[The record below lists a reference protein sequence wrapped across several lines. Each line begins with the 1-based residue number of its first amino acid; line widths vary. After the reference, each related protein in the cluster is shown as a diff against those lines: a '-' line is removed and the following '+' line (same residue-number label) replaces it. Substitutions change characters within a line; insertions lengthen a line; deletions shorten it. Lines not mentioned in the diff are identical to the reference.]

1 MAFIDIQDPVKR
13 EEIVQ
18 DYLKN
23 IREIQEKKENQKLHG
38 MTERQNIEK
47 VFQPVV
53 KATEKSASQITSEI
67 KNLKEKPK
75 NKPISQALNYYL
87 NEYDKSK
94 LDQYFGI
101 YEKDGVYIMGDKE
114 VTVDEYNNIRVDNTV
129 FKGSTGLWRLIM
141 MKKPEIFEDEDL
153 RDYKELID
161 KTNVIYTPHK
171 INSSDRPTKTAK
183 YKFLTENFG
192 VEEEK
197 ESEEES
203 DEEYKGEKDEGKKDG
218 TGIHF
223 LPGDINGL
231 INQLHLLLAEF
242 RAGNKSATKNQIVA
256 ILDQL
261 LKRNYLTQDE
271 YNGVCRTILC

>member
-141 MKKPEIFEDEDL
+141 MKKPEIFEQEDL
-153 RDYKELID
+153 ENYKELLER
-161 KTNVIYTPHK
+161 TSVIYIPHK
-171 INSSDRPTKTAK
+171 TNSSDRPTSTTK

-192 VEEEK
+192 ILESEGEK
-197 ESEEES
+197 ESDEESEEE
-203 DEEYKGEKDEGKKDG
+203 ELEGKKEKEEEGKKG
-218 TGIHF
+218 TGIF
-223 LPGDINGL
+223 FFQVI
-231 INQLHLLLAEF
+231 
-242 RAGNKSATKNQIVA
+242 
-256 ILDQL
+256 
-261 LKRNYLTQDE
+261 
-271 YNGVCRTILC
+271 

>member
-53 KATEKSASQITSEI
+53 KATEKSASQITTEI

-183 YKFLTENFG
+183 YKFLTESFG
-192 VEEEK
+192 VEE

-203 DEEYKGEKDEGKKDG
+203 DEEYKGDEDEEKKDG

-223 LPGDINGL
+223 LPGDISGL

-261 LKRNYLTQDE
+261 LKRNHLTQDE

>member
-1 MAFIDIQDPVKR
+1 
-13 EEIVQ
+13 
-18 DYLKN
+18 
-23 IREIQEKKENQKLHG
+23 

-183 YKFLTENFG
+183 YKFLTESFG
-192 VEEEK
+192 VEE

-203 DEEYKGEKDEGKKDG
+203 DEEYKGDEDEEKKDG
-218 TGIHF
+218 AGIHF
-223 LPGDINGL
+223 LPGDISGL

>member
-18 DYLKN
+18 DYIKN
-23 IREIQEKKENQKLHG
+23 IREIREKKESQKLHG
-38 MTERQNIEK
+38 MTERKNIEK

-53 KATEKSASQITSEI
+53 QATEKSASQITNEI

-75 NKPISQALNYYL
+75 NKPISSALNYYL
-87 NEYDKSK
+87 NDLDKSK
-94 LDQYFGI
+94 VDPYYGI
-101 YEKDGVYIMGDKE
+101 YEKDGVYMMGNK
-114 VTVDEYNNIRVDNTV
+114 VITADEYDNIRVDNTS
-129 FKGSTGLWRLIM
+129 FKGSKGLWRLIM
-141 MKKPEIFEDEDL
+141 MKKPEIYEDEDL
-153 RDYKELID
+153 RDYKELIER
-161 KTNVIYTPHK
+161 TNVLEFPHK
-171 INSSDRPTKTAK
+171 INSSNRPRNTSK
-183 YKFLTENFG
+183 YEFLTEKFG
-192 VEEEK
+192 EL
-197 ESEEES
+197 ESEKEES
-203 DEEYKGEKDEGKKDG
+203 DEEYKSEEEEKKDG
-218 TGIHF
+218 TGIYF

-256 ILDQL
+256 ILDEL

>member
-18 DYLKN
+18 DYIKN
-23 IREIQEKKENQKLHG
+23 IREIREKKESQKLHG
-38 MTERQNIEK
+38 MTERKNIEK

-53 KATEKSASQITSEI
+53 QATEKSASQITNEI

-75 NKPISQALNYYL
+75 NKPISSALNYYL
-87 NEYDKSK
+87 NDLDKSK
-94 LDQYFGI
+94 VDPYYGI
-101 YEKDGVYIMGDKE
+101 YEKDGVYMMGNK
-114 VTVDEYNNIRVDNTV
+114 VITADEYDNIRVDNTS
-129 FKGSTGLWRLIM
+129 FKGSKGLWRLIM
-141 MKKPEIFEDEDL
+141 MKKPEMYEDEDL
-153 RDYKELID
+153 RDYKELIERTD
-161 KTNVIYTPHK
+161 VIEFPHK
-171 INSSDRPTKTAK
+171 INSSDRPRNTSK
-183 YKFLTENFG
+183 YAFLTEKFG
-192 VEEEK
+192 EL
-197 ESEEES
+197 ESEKEES
-203 DEEYKGEKDEGKKDG
+203 DEEYKSEEEEKKDG
-218 TGIHF
+218 TGIYF

-256 ILDQL
+256 ILDEL

>member
-18 DYLKN
+18 DYIKN
-23 IREIQEKKENQKLHG
+23 IREIKEKKESRKLHG
-38 MTERQNIEK
+38 MTERKNIEK

-53 KATEKSASQITSEI
+53 QATEKSASQITNEI

-75 NKPISQALNYYL
+75 NKPISSALNYYL
-87 NEYDKSK
+87 NDLDKSK
-94 LDQYFGI
+94 VDPYYGI
-101 YEKDGVYIMGDKE
+101 YEKDGVYMMGNK
-114 VTVDEYNNIRVDNTV
+114 VITADEYDNIRVDNTS
-129 FKGSTGLWRLIM
+129 FKGSKGLWRLIM
-141 MKKPEIFEDEDL
+141 MKKPEMFEDEDL
-153 RDYKELID
+153 RDYKEIID
-161 KTNVIYTPHK
+161 RTDVIEFPHK
-171 INSSDRPTKTAK
+171 INSSDRPRNTSK
-183 YKFLTENFG
+183 YAFLTANFG
-192 VEEEK
+192 EL
-197 ESEEES
+197 ESEKEES
-203 DEEYKGEKDEGKKDG
+203 DEEYKSEEEKKDG
-218 TGIHF
+218 TGIYF

-256 ILDQL
+256 ILDEL

>member
-18 DYLKN
+18 DYIKN

-101 YEKDGVYIMGDKE
+101 YEKDGVSIMGDKE
-114 VTVDEYNNIRVDNTV
+114 VTVDEYNNIRIDNTV

-161 KTNVIYTPHK
+161 KTNVIYIPHK

-183 YKFLTENFG
+183 YKFLTESFG
-192 VEEEK
+192 VEE

-203 DEEYKGEKDEGKKDG
+203 DEEYKGDEEK
-218 TGIHF
+218 
-223 LPGDINGL
+223 
-231 INQLHLLLAEF
+231 
-242 RAGNKSATKNQIVA
+242 
-256 ILDQL
+256 
-261 LKRNYLTQDE
+261 KRRY
-271 YNGVCRTILC
+271 RHSFSPR

>member
-1 MAFIDIQDPVKR
+1 MAFIDIKDPVKR
-13 EEIVQ
+13 EQIVQ
-18 DYLKN
+18 DYIKN
-23 IREIQEKKENQKLHG
+23 VQEIRERNENQKLCG
-38 MTERQNIEK
+38 IAQRQNIEK

-75 NKPISQALNYYL
+75 NRPISLALDYYL
-87 NEYDKSK
+87 SESDKSK
-94 LDQYFGI
+94 VDQYYGI
-101 YEKDGVYIMGDKE
+101 YEKDGVYMMGNK
-114 VTVDEYNNIRVDNTV
+114 VITVDEYDNIRVDNTS
-129 FKGSTGLWRLIM
+129 FKGSKGLWRLIM
-141 MKKPEIFEDEDL
+141 MKKPEMFEDEDL

-161 KTNVIYTPHK
+161 RTDVIEFPHK
-171 INSSDRPTKTAK
+171 VNSSDRPRNTSK
-183 YKFLTENFG
+183 YAFLTENFG
-192 VEEEK
+192 EL
-197 ESEEES
+197 ESEKEES
-203 DEEYKGEKDEGKKDG
+203 DEEYKSEEEEKKDG
-218 TGIHF
+218 TGIYF

-256 ILDQL
+256 ILDEL

>member
-183 YKFLTENFG
+183 YKFLTDNFG
-192 VEEEK
+192 VEE

-203 DEEYKGEKDEGKKDG
+203 DEEYKGDEGKKDG

-223 LPGDINGL
+223 LPGDISGL

>member
-192 VEEEK
+192 VEEK

-203 DEEYKGEKDEGKKDG
+203 DEEYIDEKDEGKKDG

-223 LPGDINGL
+223 LPGDISGL